1 MLTSELNA
9 HMLKMYSKRACL
21 LSSHPWLFIHSFSF
35 ILLALI
41 TNWNRVWAKGESV
54 FLSYSS
60 IEKWPAFV
68 TCFIPSI
75 PWIAHPQ
82 TSAKILRVKTSFKS
96 DHQINYCQDLVVVYG
111 RQSFMRD
118 SSKSCEPWS
127 PLKTENGK
135 IPQTVI
141 QKTLT
146 ES

>member
-1 MLTSELNA
+1 
-9 HMLKMYSKRACL
+9 MLKMYSKRACL

-54 FLSYSS
+54 FSQLF
-60 IEKWPAFV
+60 INREV
-68 TCFIPSI
+68 TCLFDLCFTPFI
-75 PWIAHPQ
+75 PWIVHPQ
-82 TSAKILRVKTSFKS
+82 TSAKILRVESFKS

-111 RQSFMRD
+111 MQSFMRD
-118 SSKSCEPWS
+118 SRKSCEPWS